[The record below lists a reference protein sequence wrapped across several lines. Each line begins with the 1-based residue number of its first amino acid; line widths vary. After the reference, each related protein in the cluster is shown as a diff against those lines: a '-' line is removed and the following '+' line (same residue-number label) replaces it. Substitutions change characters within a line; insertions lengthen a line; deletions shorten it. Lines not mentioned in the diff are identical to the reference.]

1 VIELYQDILS
11 LLDAG
16 RCGAVATVVH
26 SAGSSPQKVGSKM
39 LVLDDGSIR
48 GTIGGGAIEHA
59 TRREAAEVI
68 ATGQARVFKA
78 HLTRDLA
85 MCCGG
90 RMEIF
95 IEPVGDHPALIVFGG
110 GHVGAALVDVAAV
123 AGFRVHVVDGREGF
137 AAPDR
142 HPRATS
148 VRPEPPLDCLDELPW
163 GANAFAVIVTHDHRL
178 DEDLL
183 AACVARPSRYLG
195 MIGSRAKVH
204 RFLRRYESR
213 GRSLDEFA
221 EVRAP
226 VGLAIRAREPGEI
239 AVAIVAEMIAVRRG
253 AAPGPFA
260 SLQVTNQA
268 VPARSPGDL
277 PTGAGGEGAAKGD

>member
-1 VIELYQDILS
+1 MIELYQDVLA

-16 RCGAVATVVH
+16 RTGALATVVH

-39 LVLDDGSIR
+39 LVLDDGTIR
-48 GTIGGGAIEHA
+48 GTIGGGAIEQA
-59 TRREAAEVI
+59 AREQAAEVI
-68 ATGQARVFKA
+68 AEGRARMFKA

-95 IEPVGDHPALIVFGG
+95 IEPVGDHPPLLVFGG
-110 GHVGAALVDVAAV
+110 GHVGQALVQVATV
-123 AGFRVHVVDGREGF
+123 AGFRVHVIDGRDGF
-137 AAPDR
+137 ADATR
-142 HPRATS
+142 HPQAAS
-148 VRPEPPLDCLDELPW
+148 VRPDEPLECIDELPW
-163 GANAFAVIVTHDHRL
+163 GPNCYAVIVTHDHRL

-183 AACVARPSRYLG
+183 AACVDRPARYLG

-213 GRSLDEFA
+213 GRDLDDFA
-221 EVRAP
+221 HVRAP
-226 VGLAIRAREPGEI
+226 IGLSVHAREPGEI

-253 AAPGPFA
+253 AEAIGPMRITD
-260 SLQVTNQA
+260 Q
-268 VPARSPGDL
+268 PPPPRSPGDV
-277 PTGAGGEGAAKGD
+277 PVGTPES